1 MAFSLN
7 WERHLCFKGISRR
20 VEGLRRIINSGF
32 PPGEKGKMIM
42 KITNI
47 YKTTATLFF
56 LMVAILVPL
65 QEAWGQETTTP
76 RFVTGDK
83 YRDNSSETITH
94 KAAKW
99 FDLREHISSGSKAM
113 DRFDDDTKWQKLQD
127 KTTEVQAAHTYLD
140 TIYVHKGDSISLEI
154 PDKLGN
160 QSRVESYQRWYNFRT
175 DGTFRTMKTGNDEVW
190 DLLTPS
196 DANTYYRYANGYVGK
211 PKGPNMYKVMF
222 YVPTDEEFNVWFGS
236 TSLVQPDNNYYLV
249 ACDVSAY
256 TDYTEE
262 FDPASSS
269 SSSFSPSG
277 DDKTYEPTL
286 THRVIFYIVTV
297 DGRENDVSSTWKNGM
312 GRLVTEK
319 SSYTGGPGVD
329 KKFLEEYNISFP
341 FTRVSNKT
349 LELVALSKDARA
361 YAIPDEPV
369 EGDQDTPLDVQI
381 EENNSAG
388 ITLATESKSL
398 SGMERIIHFNYPKNN
413 STDGTQHVNDNNST
427 ATIYV
432 TKKVNGTTY
441 NLVRYNLTFVRDTRL
456 LTQTQLSQI
465 EAGTI
470 TDNNLRY
477 YQFRTDKYLEEN
489 YELLT
494 SLDFDYDP
502 DVAEM
507 YGQPEYYQFPLP
519 WTANS
524 YSFFD
529 GSEGADFKNTNK
541 YPEWGY
547 YSIMSTFMEKD
558 QWSNG
563 SKNTYAKPLPG
574 STYHL
579 YVDASDRPGVI
590 ARLPFRDK
598 LCTGSELFVTAWVK
612 SAGWG
617 STQDDAGMLFSIM
630 GVREDK
636 VLGTV
641 YEPIY
646 RHASSQ
652 IRRTDYLKG
661 GMPGTGGSTNE
672 WWQVYFSF
680 KVNENTNYASYALQ
694 IDNNSAST
702 DGGDMYIDDIRVYM
716 ASPGAEV
723 TQLRPT
729 CADDETLLNIK
740 ISWDRLLSRRG
751 AQELTGDN
759 ESYWEGI
766 DFCFVDTLKYHEAI
780 NAGKG
785 EAEAITESVVKVW
798 STVDG
803 TGKVDYSS
811 LYFNLNFGKN
821 TVYGSNGNTLA
832 SQNPVTFKQGDITID
847 DGNGFYCYEE
857 GEGDNKQRYLSVD
870 FYSELEPNRTYWMLI
885 SQEGIDGIAPTMNDF
900 INIIGKPCGITS
912 EFRVTSQNLLKING
926 EIVSPE
932 LAYCEGQELDF
943 TVDLLVPGD
952 DGYVPYEGEEKVYF
966 DWFFGTETEYLTK
979 YKVNNGLLEEDN
991 TSGVSLKDAL
1001 AGFRSVY
1008 SYDDQGL
1015 PKDLLD
1021 SYNDY
1026 DEEGKTF
1033 FTEAMYNLIKY
1044 YVNADRP
1051 SGGRHNPLVLGVQ
1064 TLSLTLLETLNLVVT
1079 PIQII
1084 ISDPNIMICWGYL
1097 PLTLRSSDNTPQL
1110 HPGFNALQYP
1120 ADADFDP
1127 NLRIGLRQIR
1137 GVAGMAET
1145 DKDKGLTIVL
1155 RGAEYATEETGV
1167 VDHLG
1172 VRTDMAYLYLVG
1184 SDDGE
1189 YTSILNSASQYDYPV
1204 GWITKLHAEE
1214 YKEGS
1219 SFADTMQIRFDLSK
1233 ALLESESSNMMSAF
1247 NPKEGYWYTF
1257 MIPFEE
1263 KDKEGN
1269 KAGFA
1274 CPGQFELTMK
1284 VVPEY
1289 MIWEDAQ
1296 KEAGKIGN
1304 WNNDG
1309 NWKRIKSGRINATV
1323 SDDNKDYFIDE
1334 KSNNR
1339 VSGFV
1344 PMLFTKVIMPENSKV
1359 ELYAAGYKGNQWV
1372 TDCPT
1377 HIAAPTENI
1386 QYDLMTFESG
1396 DPLRTERYRVSLL
1409 DEIHF
1414 EPGSEMLHAEY
1425 LLYNKAW
1432 VDYQLTGHRWYMLA
1446 SPLKAVV
1453 AGDFYTDSSTGTEG
1467 SEYFKDI
1474 KFNTTDNNRFKPS
1487 VYQRGWK
1494 GSTTT
1499 LQLADNMGTKDVAV
1513 AGNWSALYND
1523 VAEAYTPGT
1532 GFSLKVQDLPEPTS
1546 GSEAVAKFR
1555 LPKADPKY
1563 SYYSYPQENQN
1574 PVEGVDIPRYT
1585 PGRLRSDTLF
1595 TRNTNLSDGKVGK
1608 PIEVTLSQNGD
1619 SRYYLVGNPFMA
1631 HLDMNAFFSRN
1642 TGFAKKYWLVTE
1654 GNQSA
1659 AVGTGSDTDN
1669 GWITVGGDVN
1679 IAPLQSFFVERTSGE
1694 GNVKVTFTQDMQTL
1708 GGTGDGLRSAN
1719 ALTITATTT
1728 DGRTSRAAVA
1738 YDMAASAD
1746 YEASE
1751 DAELFLDSNLGDVP
1765 MVYTVA
1771 GTMATSIN
1779 RTSELYN
1786 IPLGVYGSK
1795 QEMVTLSFGGLNQF
1809 SSATLYDAQEQTETP
1824 LHEGKTVSVPAGTS
1838 GRYFLRAGTPTG
1850 NEVIARNAFL
1860 VYSVGGGKVMVISSN
1875 TPLKDIRVYTMGGA
1889 QVRSIQASGMQ
1900 QEIYLNRGIYL
1911 ITVSDQDGLQETRKV
1926 LVR

>member
-1 MAFSLN
+1 
-7 WERHLCFKGISRR
+7 
-20 VEGLRRIINSGF
+20 
-32 PPGEKGKMIM
+32 M
-42 KITNI
+42 KIRQYI
-47 YKTTATLFF
+47 KRVATLA

-65 QEAWGQETTTP
+65 QEAWGQETTVP
-76 RFVTGDK
+76 RYVTGDK
-83 YRDNSSETITH
+83 YKKDYSSVTITH

-99 FDLREHISSGSKAM
+99 FDLRENISPESQAM
-113 DRFDDDTKWQKLQD
+113 DRFDDDTKSQKLQNG
-127 KTTEVQAAHTYLD
+127 TCIQAAHTYLD

-154 PDKLGN
+154 PDKLG
-160 QSRVESYQRWYNFRT
+160 SSPRVESYQRWYNFRT
-175 DGTFRTMKTGNDEVW
+175 DGTFRTKNKNSNEVW

-196 DANTYYRYANGYVGK
+196 DANTYCRYANGYVGK
-211 PKGPNMYKVMF
+211 PNGSNLYKVKF
-222 YVPTDEEFNVWFGS
+222 YVPTDEEFGAWIDPS
-236 TSLVQPDNNYYLV
+236 VQPDNKYYLV

-256 TDYTEE
+256 TDYTKE

-277 DDKTYEPTL
+277 DDNTYEPTL

-297 DGRENDVSSTWKNGM
+297 DGRKEDNSPTWKNGM

-319 SSYTGGPGVD
+319 SSYTGGPVEG

-341 FTRVSNKT
+341 FTRVSNHT
-349 LELVALSKDARA
+349 LELVALSKDARS
-361 YAIPDEPV
+361 YAIPDVPIA
-369 EGDQDTPLDVQI
+369 GDQDTRLDVWI
-381 EENNSAG
+381 EKNNSAG
-388 ITLATESKSL
+388 ITLATESL
-398 SGMERIIHFNYPKNN
+398 RGMERVIRFNYPENN
-413 STDGTQHVNDNNST
+413 STDGTQYVNANNST

-432 TKKVNGTTY
+432 TKTVNDTIY

-470 TDNNLRY
+470 KDNNLRY

-502 DVAEM
+502 QVAEM

-547 YSIMSTFMEKD
+547 YAIM
-558 QWSNG
+558 NG
-563 SKNTYAKPLPG
+563 FVENMYWNSKSMANKLPN

-590 ARLPFRDK
+590 ARLPFRNE

-612 SAGWG
+612 SAGY
-617 STQDDAGMLFSIM
+617 SNVKDDAGMLFSIM
-630 GVREDK
+630 GVRKDD
-636 VLGTV
+636 VLGMV

-652 IRRTDYLKG
+652 IRRTDFLSG

-680 KVNENTNYASYALQ
+680 KVNENTNYESYALQ

-759 ESYWEGI
+759 DSYWEGI
-766 DFCFVDTLKYHEAI
+766 DFCFVDTLKYHEAKLS
-780 NAGKG
+780 GKT
-785 EAEAITESVVKVW
+785 ETEAIEESVVKVW
-798 STVDG
+798 ST
-803 TGKVDYSS
+803 TAANPTKVNYAS

-821 TVYGSNGNTLA
+821 TNYYTSASPRLAEANQVEYYYIDPNGDE
-832 SQNPVTFKQGDITID
+832 QNGK
-847 DGNGFYCYEE
+847 GNGFYCYEE

-885 SQEGIDGIAPTMNDF
+885 SPEGIDGIAPTTKDF
-900 INIIGKPCGITS
+900 INIIGQPCGITS

-932 LAYCEGQELDF
+932 LAYCEGQKLDF
-943 TVDLLVPGD
+943 TVDLLMPGD
-952 DGYVPYEGEEKVYF
+952 DGYVPYEGEDVYF

-979 YKVNNGLLEEDN
+979 YKVNKGLLVKDETN
-991 TSGVSLKDAL
+991 GVSLKDAL

-1008 SYDDQGL
+1008 SYDEQGS
-1015 PKDLLD
+1015 PKKLLD
-1021 SYNDY
+1021 SYKDY
-1026 DEEGKTF
+1026 DEEGKKV

-1044 YVNADRP
+1044 YVTPDAP
-1051 SGGRHNPLVLGVQ
+1051 SEGQHSPLDLGKR
-1064 TLSLTLLETLNLVVT
+1064 TLSLTLLETLDLVVT
-1079 PIQII
+1079 PIEIKKLGHL
-1084 ISDPNIMICWGYL
+1084 ICWGYL

-1120 ADADFDP
+1120 TDVDFDP

-1137 GVAGMAET
+1137 EVAGMADT

-1155 RGAEYATEETGV
+1155 RGAKYATKETGV

-1172 VRTDMAYLYLVG
+1172 VRTNMAYLYLVG
-1184 SDDGE
+1184 SDDPK
-1189 YTSILNSASQYDYPV
+1189 YTGIFTSASQYDYPV
-1204 GWITKLHAEE
+1204 GWVTKLHAEE

-1233 ALLESESSNMMSAF
+1233 ALLESESSNMTSPF

-1274 CPGQFELTMK
+1274 CPGQFKLTMK

-1296 KEAGKIGN
+1296 SKEAEQTIGN
-1304 WNNDG
+1304 WNNDK
-1309 NWKRIKSGRINATV
+1309 NWKRIESVRINATV

-1344 PMLFTKVIMPENSKV
+1344 PMLFTKVIMPKNSKV
-1359 ELYAAGYKGNQWV
+1359 ELYAAGYYGNQWV
-1372 TDCPT
+1372 NEARPSYIADPT
-1377 HIAAPTENI
+1377 PNI
-1386 QYDLMTFESG
+1386 QYDLMAFESG

-1414 EPGSEMLHAEY
+1414 EPGAEMKHAEY

-1432 VDYQLTGHRWYMLA
+1432 VDYQLTGRRWYTLA

-1523 VAEAYTPGT
+1523 VAEAYTPGA
-1532 GFSLKVQDLPEPTS
+1532 GFSLKVQDVTDN
-1546 GSEAVAKFR
+1546 ATFR
-1555 LPKADPKY
+1555 LPKADTEY

-1574 PVEGVDIPRYT
+1574 PVEGISVDIPRYT

-1595 TRNTNLSDGKVGK
+1595 TRNTDLSDGKVGK
-1608 PIEVTLSQNGD
+1608 LIEVTLSQNGV

-1631 HLDMNAFFSRN
+1631 HLDMNKFFSRN
-1642 TGFAKKYWLVTE
+1642 TGFAKKYWLVTND
-1654 GNQSA
+1654 NQLA
-1659 AVGTGSDTDN
+1659 AVGTGDDS
-1669 GWITVGGDVN
+1669 WVTVDGKSTAK
-1679 IAPLQSFFVERTSGE
+1679 IAPLQSFFVERTSGG
-1694 GNVKVTFTQDMQTL
+1694 GNVKVTFTQDMQVL
-1708 GGTGDGLRSAN
+1708 GGDGDGLRSAN

-1728 DGRTSRAAVA
+1728 DGRISRAAVA
-1738 YDMAASAD
+1738 YRGMASDD
-1746 YEASE
+1746 YQSSE

-1771 GTMATSIN
+1771 GTMASSIN
-1779 RTSELYN
+1779 VRQNCELV
-1786 IPLGVYGSK
+1786 PLGVYGARNE
-1795 QEMVTLSFGGLNQF
+1795 QVTLRFDQVGVF
-1809 SSATLYDAQEQTETP
+1809 SGVKLYDT
-1824 LHEGKTVSVPAGTS
+1824 KTKSYTTLTDGSEVSVSTNDY
-1838 GRYFLRAGTPTG
+1838 GRYYLTG
-1850 NEVIARNAFL
+1850 GIATDNEAIRSVDDISI
-1860 VYSVGGGKVMVISSN
+1860 YSVRSGEIVATSAGSS
-1875 TPLKDIRVYTMGGA
+1875 LRSVRVYGIGGELVTQQSLA
-1889 QVRSIQASGMQ
+1889 NQSVYRLRVPGNAIYVVYAEDMDGIIRNVKLRVR
-1900 QEIYLNRGIYL
+1900 
-1911 ITVSDQDGLQETRKV
+1911 
-1926 LVR
+1926 

>member
-1 MAFSLN
+1 
-7 WERHLCFKGISRR
+7 
-20 VEGLRRIINSGF
+20 
-32 PPGEKGKMIM
+32 M
-42 KITNI
+42 KIRQYI
-47 YKTTATLFF
+47 KRMATLA
-56 LMVAILVPL
+56 LMVASLVPL

-76 RFVTGDK
+76 RFVMGNK
-83 YRDNSSETITH
+83 YKEDYSLETITH

-99 FDLREHISSGSKAM
+99 FDLRTKISPESQAM
-113 DRFDDDTKWQKLQD
+113 DRFDDETRWQKLQNG
-127 KTTEVQAAHTYLD
+127 TYIQAAHTYLD

-175 DGTFRTMKTGNDEVW
+175 DGTFRTTNTGNDQVW
-190 DLLTPS
+190 DLLTPHP
-196 DANTYYRYANGYVGK
+196 NNGGTFYRYANGYVGK
-211 PKGPNMYKVMF
+211 PKGSSNMYKVMF
-222 YVPTDEEFNVWFGS
+222 YVPTQAEFDEGGFN
-236 TSLVQPDNNYYLV
+236 VQPDNNYYLV

-256 TDYTEE
+256 TDYTEK

-277 DDKTYEPTL
+277 DGNTYEPTL

-297 DGRENDVSSTWKNGM
+297 DGRENDVSSTWTNGM

-319 SSYTGGPGVD
+319 SSYTGGPGKD

-349 LELVALSKDARA
+349 LELVALSKDARS
-361 YAIPDEPV
+361 YAIPGVSIEKDE
-369 EGDQDTPLDVQI
+369 DTQLDVQI
-381 EENNSAG
+381 DENNSAG
-388 ITLATESKSL
+388 ITLATTSL
-398 SGMERIIHFNYPKNN
+398 RGMERVIRFNYPNRY
-413 STDGTQHVNDNNST
+413 SDQTQYVNRNNST

-456 LTQTQLSQI
+456 LTQSQLSQI
-465 EAGTI
+465 ENGTI
-470 TDNNLRY
+470 TDDNLEY
-477 YQFRTDKYLEEN
+477 YQFRTDKYLQEN

-494 SLDFDYDP
+494 SLNFDYDP
-502 DVAEM
+502 QVAEM

-519 WTANS
+519 WTSNS

-547 YSIMSTFMEKD
+547 YAIMNGFVENMY
-558 QWSNG
+558 WG
-563 SKNTYAKPLPG
+563 SKNMANKLPN

-590 ARLPFRDK
+590 ARLPFRNE

-612 SAGWG
+612 SAGYNANV
-617 STQDDAGMLFSIM
+617 DDAGMLFSIM
-630 GVREDK
+630 GVREDE

-652 IRRTDYLKG
+652 IRRTDFLSG

-680 KVNENTNYASYALQ
+680 KVNENTNYESYVLQ

-751 AQELTGDN
+751 AQESTGEND
-759 ESYWEGI
+759 WDGI

-785 EAEAITESVVKVW
+785 ESEAITESVVKVW
-798 STVDG
+798 STENG
-803 TGKVDYSS
+803 IGKVDYSS
-811 LYFNLNFGKN
+811 LYFNLNFEKN
-821 TVYGSNGNTLA
+821 TEYGSEGKTLA
-832 SQNPVTFKQGDITID
+832 SQNPVTFTQDGIDIK

-857 GEGDNKQRYLSVD
+857 GEGDNKQRYLSID

-885 SQEGIDGIAPTMNDF
+885 SPEGIDGIPPKTDDF

-952 DGYVPYEGEEKVYF
+952 EGYVPYEGEKEVYF

-979 YKVNNGLLEEDN
+979 YRVDDN
-991 TSGVSLKDAL
+991 MMLVKDETNGVSLKEAL

-1008 SYDDQGL
+1008 SYDEQGFPQSL
-1015 PKDLLD
+1015 PP
-1021 SYNDY
+1021 SYVKK
-1026 DEEGKTF
+1026 EG
-1033 FTEAMYNLIKY
+1033 FTEAMYNLINY
-1044 YVNADRP
+1044 YVNAKGP
-1051 SGGRHNPLVLGVQ
+1051 SGGRHNPLVLGIQ
-1064 TLSLTLLETLNLVVT
+1064 KLSLTLLETLNLVVT
-1079 PIQII
+1079 PIQIETLKHL
-1084 ISDPNIMICWGYL
+1084 ICWGYL
-1097 PLTLRSSDNTPQL
+1097 PLTLRSSDNTPHL

-1120 ADADFDP
+1120 TVADFDP

-1137 GVAGMAET
+1137 EVAGMTDT

-1155 RGAEYATEETGV
+1155 RGAEYATEEAGV

-1172 VRTDMAYLYLVG
+1172 VRTDMPHLYLTG
-1184 SDDGE
+1184 SDDEE
-1189 YTSILNSASQYDYPV
+1189 YTEILNSASQYDYPV
-1204 GWITKLHAEE
+1204 GWVTKLHAEE

-1233 ALLESESSNMMSAF
+1233 ALLESESSNMMSSF

-1263 KDKEGN
+1263 KDEEGN

-1309 NWKRIKSGRINATV
+1309 NWKRIESGRINATV

-1359 ELYAAGYKGNQWV
+1359 ELYAAGYNGNQWV

-1432 VDYQLTGHRWYMLA
+1432 VDYQLTGRRWYTLA

-1474 KFNTTDNNRFKPS
+1474 RFNTDNNRFKPS

-1499 LQLADNMGTKDVAV
+1499 LQLADNKGTKDVAV
-1513 AGNWSALYND
+1513 SGNWSALYND

-1532 GFSLKVQDLPEPTS
+1532 GFSLKVQDLPGPTS

-1555 LPKADPKY
+1555 LPKADTKY

-1574 PVEGVDIPRYT
+1574 PAEGISVDIPRHT

-1595 TRNTNLSDGKVGK
+1595 TRNTDLSDGKEGK

-1619 SRYYLVGNPFMA
+1619 SPYYLVGNPFIA
-1631 HLDMNAFFSRN
+1631 HLDMDAFFRGN
-1642 TGFAKKYWLVTE
+1642 NGLEKKYWLVTN

-1659 AVGTGSDTDN
+1659 AVGTGSSDEDN
-1669 GWITVGGDVN
+1669 GWISVGNAN
-1679 IAPLQSFFVERTSGE
+1679 IAPLQSFFVKKTNG
-1694 GNVKVTFTQDMQTL
+1694 GDDVKVTFTQDMQVL

-1719 ALTITATTT
+1719 ALMITATTD
-1728 DGRTSRAAVA
+1728 DGRQSRAAVA
-1738 YDMAASAD
+1738 YSGMASDD
-1746 YEASE
+1746 YQSGE

-1779 RTSELYN
+1779 VRQHCELV
-1786 IPLGVYGSK
+1786 PLGVYGTDD
-1795 QEMVTLSFGGLNQF
+1795 EPVTLRFDQVDAF
-1809 SSATLYDAQEQTETP
+1809 SGVKLYDAQTKRYTTLTEGS
-1824 LHEGKTVSVPAGTS
+1824 EVSVSTNDS
-1838 GRYFLRAGTPTG
+1838 GRYYLTG
-1850 NEVIARNAFL
+1850 GIATDNEAIRSVDDISI
-1860 VYSVGGGKVMVISSN
+1860 YSVRSGEIVATSAGSS
-1875 TPLKDIRVYTMGGA
+1875 LRSVRVYGIGGELVTQQSLA
-1889 QVRSIQASGMQ
+1889 NQSVYRLRVPGNAIYVVYAEDMDGIIRNVKLRVR
-1900 QEIYLNRGIYL
+1900 
-1911 ITVSDQDGLQETRKV
+1911 
-1926 LVR
+1926 

>member
-1 MAFSLN
+1 
-7 WERHLCFKGISRR
+7 
-20 VEGLRRIINSGF
+20 
-32 PPGEKGKMIM
+32 M
-42 KITNI
+42 KIRQYI
-47 YKTTATLFF
+47 KRVATLA
-56 LMVAILVPL
+56 LMVALLAPL

-76 RFVTGDK
+76 RYVTGNK
-83 YRDNSSETITH
+83 YNTDHSSVTITH

-99 FDLREHISSGSKAM
+99 FDLRTNISPESQAM
-113 DRFDDDTKWQKLQD
+113 DRFDDDTKWQKLQDKQD

-175 DGTFRTMKTGNDEVW
+175 DGTFRTTNTGNDQVW
-190 DLLTPS
+190 DLLTPHP
-196 DANTYYRYANGYVGK
+196 NNGGKFYRYANGYVGK
-211 PKGPNMYKVMF
+211 PKGSNMYKVMF
-222 YVPTDEEFNVWFGS
+222 YVPTQTEFDEGGFN
-236 TSLVQPDNNYYLV
+236 VQPDNNYYLV

-256 TDYTEE
+256 TDYTKE
-262 FDPASSS
+262 FNSASS
-269 SSSFSPSG
+269 SSSFSPSS
-277 DDKTYEPTL
+277 DDDNTYEPTL

-341 FTRVSNKT
+341 FTRVSNHT
-349 LELVALSKDARA
+349 LELVALSKDARS
-361 YAIPDEPV
+361 YAIPGESI
-369 EGDQDTPLDVQI
+369 EENEKTPLVVQI
-381 EENNSAG
+381 EENNPAG

-398 SGMERIIHFNYPKNN
+398 SGMERIIQFEYPNTY
-413 STDGTQHVNDNNST
+413 TDNKTQYVNRNNST

-470 TDNNLRY
+470 TDDNLRY

-630 GVREDK
+630 GVREDE

-680 KVNENTNYASYALQ
+680 KVNENTNYDSYALQ

-751 AQELTGDN
+751 AQESTGEND
-759 ESYWEGI
+759 WDGI
-766 DFCFVDTLKYHEAI
+766 DFCFVDTLKYHEAKLS
-780 NAGKG
+780 GKT
-785 EAEAITESVVKVW
+785 EIEAIEESVVEVW
-798 STVDG
+798 ST
-803 TGKVDYSS
+803 TEENPTKVKYAS

-821 TVYGSNGNTLA
+821 TKYGSDGKTLA
-832 SQNPVTFKQGDITID
+832 SQNPVTITQGDITID
-847 DGNGFYCYEE
+847 NGNGFYCYEE

-885 SQEGIDGIAPTMNDF
+885 SPEGIDGIAPTTDDF
-900 INIIGKPCGITS
+900 TNIIGQPCGITS
-912 EFRVTSQNLLKING
+912 EFRITSQNLLKING

-979 YKVNNGLLEEDN
+979 YRVVDDGN
-991 TSGVSLKDAL
+991 TLVKDETGVSLKDAL
-1001 AGFRSVY
+1001 AVFREIYPKIGKEDLTEVSVSEY
-1008 SYDDQGL
+1008 LTQD
-1015 PKDLLD
+1015 
-1021 SYNDY
+1021 
-1026 DEEGKTF
+1026 
-1033 FTEAMYNLIKY
+1033 MINLISY
-1044 YVNADRP
+1044 YVKANIGEGNYNR
-1051 SGGRHNPLVLGVQ
+1051 LVLHAE
-1064 TLSLTLLETLNLVVT
+1064 TLKIKLLTELNLVVT
-1079 PIQII
+1079 PIEIT
-1084 ISDPNIMICWGYL
+1084 ISDPNIRICWGYL

-1120 ADADFDP
+1120 TVAGFDP

-1137 GVAGMAET
+1137 GVAGMADT

-1172 VRTDMAYLYLVG
+1172 VRTNMAYLYLVG
-1184 SDDGE
+1184 SDDKE
-1189 YTSILNSASQYDYPV
+1189 YTEILNSASQYDYPV

-1233 ALLESESSNMMSAF
+1233 ALLESESSKMTSSF

-1289 MIWEDAQ
+1289 MIWEDVQ
-1296 KEAGKIGN
+1296 KEAGLIGN
-1304 WNNDG
+1304 WNYDG
-1309 NWKRIKSGRINATV
+1309 NWKRIESGRINATV

-1425 LLYNKAW
+1425 LLYDTAW
-1432 VDYQLTGHRWYMLA
+1432 VDYQLDKGRWYTLA

-1499 LQLADNMGTKDVAV
+1499 LQLADNKGTKDVAV
-1513 AGNWSALYND
+1513 SGNWSALYND

-1563 SYYSYPQENQN
+1563 SYYSYPQENQT

-1595 TRNTNLSDGKVGK
+1595 TRNTDLSDGKVGK

-1669 GWITVGGDVN
+1669 GWITVGDDVN
-1679 IAPLQSFFVERTSGE
+1679 IAPLQSFFVERTSGV

-1719 ALTITATTT
+1719 ALTITATTS

-1786 IPLGVYGSK
+1786 IPLGVYGNK

-1824 LHEGKTVSVPAGTS
+1824 LREGKTVSVLAGTS

-1860 VYSVGGGKVMVISSN
+1860 VYSVGGGKVMVTSSN

-1900 QEIYLNRGIYL
+1900 QEIYLNQGIYL

>member
-1 MAFSLN
+1 
-7 WERHLCFKGISRR
+7 
-20 VEGLRRIINSGF
+20 
-32 PPGEKGKMIM
+32 M
-42 KITNI
+42 KIRQYI
-47 YKTTATLFF
+47 KRMATLA
-56 LMVAILVPL
+56 LMVALLAPL

-76 RFVTGDK
+76 RFVMGNK
-83 YRDNSSETITH
+83 YEEDYSKETITH

-99 FDLREHISSGSKAM
+99 FDLRENISPESKAM
-113 DRFDDDTKWQKLQD
+113 DRFDDETRWQKLRD
-127 KTTEVQAAHTYLD
+127 LKKDVQAAHTYLD

-190 DLLTPS
+190 DLLTPHP
-196 DANTYYRYANGYVGK
+196 NNGGTFYRYANGYVGK
-211 PKGPNMYKVMF
+211 PKSGNMYKVMF
-222 YVPTDEEFNVWFGS
+222 YVPTQTEFEEGGFN
-236 TSLVQPDNNYYLV
+236 VQPDNNYYLV

-256 TDYTEE
+256 TDYTKE

-277 DDKTYEPTL
+277 DGNTYEPTL

-297 DGRENDVSSTWKNGM
+297 DGRENDKSPTWTNGM

-319 SSYTGGPGVD
+319 NSYTGGPGKD

-341 FTRVSNKT
+341 FTRVSDRT
-349 LELVALSKDARA
+349 LELVALSKDARS
-361 YAIPDEPV
+361 YAIPGESIK
-369 EGDQDTPLDVQI
+369 ENEDTPLNVQI
-381 EENNSAG
+381 DENNSAG
-388 ITLATESKSL
+388 ITLATTSL
-398 SGMERIIHFNYPKNN
+398 RGMERVIRFNYPKTY
-413 STDGTQHVNDNNST
+413 SDKTQYVKANNST

-432 TKKVNGTTY
+432 TKTVNGTKY

-465 EAGTI
+465 EDGTI
-470 TDNNLRY
+470 TDGNLKY
-477 YQFRTDKYLEEN
+477 YQFRTDKYLQEN

-494 SLDFDYDP
+494 SLNFDYDP
-502 DVAEM
+502 QVAEM

-547 YSIMSTFMEKD
+547 YAIMNGFVENMY
-558 QWSNG
+558 WG
-563 SKNTYAKPLPG
+563 SKNMANKLPN

-590 ARLPFRDK
+590 ARLPFRNE

-612 SAGWG
+612 SAGYNANV
-617 STQDDAGMLFSIM
+617 DDAGMLFSIM
-630 GVREDK
+630 GVREDE

-652 IRRTDYLKG
+652 IRRTDFLKG

-729 CADDETLLNIK
+729 CADEETLLNIK

-751 AQELTGDN
+751 AQESTGEND
-759 ESYWEGI
+759 WDGI

-798 STVDG
+798 STTVDNP
-803 TGKVDYSS
+803 TKVNYAS
-811 LYFNLNFGKN
+811 LYFNLNFEKN
-821 TVYGSNGNTLA
+821 TNYYTSASPRLAEANQVEYYYIDPNGDEQNGN
-832 SQNPVTFKQGDITID
+832 
-847 DGNGFYCYEE
+847 GNGFYCYEE
-857 GEGDNKQRYLSVD
+857 GEGDNKQRYLSID

-885 SQEGIDGIAPTMNDF
+885 SPEGIDGIAPTTNDF
-900 INIIGKPCGITS
+900 INIIGQPCGITS

-952 DGYVPYEGEEKVYF
+952 EGYVPYEGEKEVYF

-979 YKVNNGLLEEDN
+979 YKVVKSVNDEDELKQDE
-991 TSGVSLKDAL
+991 TGVSLKDAL

-1008 SYDDQGL
+1008 SYDEQGL
-1015 PKDLLD
+1015 PQSLPP
-1021 SYNDY
+1021 SYVKK
-1026 DEEGKTF
+1026 EG
-1033 FTEAMYNLIKY
+1033 FTEAMYKLIKY
-1044 YVNADRP
+1044 YVNAKRP
-1051 SGGRHNPLVLGVQ
+1051 SGGKHHPLVLGVQ
-1064 TLSLTLLETLNLVVT
+1064 ELSLTLLETLDLVVT
-1079 PIQII
+1079 PIEIKTLEHL
-1084 ISDPNIMICWGYL
+1084 ICWGYL
-1097 PLTLRSSDNTPQL
+1097 PLTLRSSDNTPHL

-1120 ADADFDP
+1120 TVAGFDP

-1137 GVAGMAET
+1137 EVAGMAET

-1172 VRTDMAYLYLVG
+1172 VRTDMAYLYLTD
-1184 SDDGE
+1184 SDDPK
-1189 YTSILNSASQYDYPV
+1189 YTGIFTSASQYDYPV
-1204 GWITKLHAEE
+1204 GWVTKLHAEE

-1233 ALLESESSNMMSAF
+1233 ALLESESSKMTTPF

-1263 KDKEGN
+1263 KDEEGN

-1309 NWKRIKSGRINATV
+1309 NWKRIESGRINATV

-1344 PMLFTKVIMPENSKV
+1344 PMRFTKVIMPENSKV
-1359 ELYAAGYKGNQWV
+1359 ELYAAGYNGNQWV
-1372 TDCPT
+1372 NDARPSYIADPT
-1377 HIAAPTENI
+1377 PNI
-1386 QYDLMTFESG
+1386 QYDLMAFESG

-1432 VDYQLTGHRWYMLA
+1432 VDYQLTGRRWYTLA

-1474 KFNTTDNNRFKPS
+1474 RFNTDNNRFKPS

-1532 GFSLKVQDLPEPTS
+1532 GFSLKVQDLPGPTS

-1574 PVEGVDIPRYT
+1574 PAEGISVDIPRYT
-1585 PGRLRSDTLF
+1585 PGRLRSDALF
-1595 TRNTNLSDGKVGK
+1595 TRNTDLSDGKVGK

-1619 SRYYLVGNPFMA
+1619 SPYYLVGNPFMA
-1631 HLDMNAFFSRN
+1631 HLDMNAFFSGN
-1642 TGFAKKYWLVTE
+1642 NGLEKKYWLVTN

-1659 AVGTGSDTDN
+1659 AVGAEDGS
-1669 GWITVGGDVN
+1669 WVTVGEGSTVKV
-1679 IAPLQSFFVERTSGE
+1679 APLQSFFVKRSAG
-1694 GNVKVTFTQDMQTL
+1694 GDVKVTFTQEMQTL
-1708 GGTGDGLRSAN
+1708 GGNGDGLRSAN

-1738 YDMAASAD
+1738 YRGMASDD
-1746 YEASE
+1746 YQSSE

-1771 GTMATSIN
+1771 GTMASSIN
-1779 RTSELYN
+1779 VRQNCELV
-1786 IPLGVYGSK
+1786 PLGVYGARNE
-1795 QEMVTLSFGGLNQF
+1795 QVTLRFDQVGVF
-1809 SSATLYDAQEQTETP
+1809 SGVKLYDT
-1824 LHEGKTVSVPAGTS
+1824 KTKSYTTLTDGSEVSVSTNDY
-1838 GRYFLRAGTPTG
+1838 GRYYLTGGIATG
-1850 NEVIARNAFL
+1850 NEAIRSVDDISI
-1860 VYSVGGGKVMVISSN
+1860 YSVRSGEIVATSAGSS
-1875 TPLKDIRVYTMGGA
+1875 LRSVRVYGIGGELVTQQSLA
-1889 QVRSIQASGMQ
+1889 NQSVYRLRVPGNAIYVVYAEDMDGIIRNVKLRVR
-1900 QEIYLNRGIYL
+1900 
-1911 ITVSDQDGLQETRKV
+1911 
-1926 LVR
+1926 

>member
-1 MAFSLN
+1 
-7 WERHLCFKGISRR
+7 
-20 VEGLRRIINSGF
+20 
-32 PPGEKGKMIM
+32 M
-42 KITNI
+42 KIRQYI
-47 YKTTATLFF
+47 KCMATLA
-56 LMVAILVPL
+56 LLVAILVPL
-65 QEAWGQETTTP
+65 QEAWGQDPETTTKP
-76 RFVTGDK
+76 RYVTGDK
-83 YRDNSSETITH
+83 YRDNSSERITH

-99 FDLREHISSGSKAM
+99 FDLRTNISPESQAM
-113 DRFDDDTKWQKLQD
+113 DRFDDDTKWQILQD

-175 DGTFRTMKTGNDEVW
+175 DGTFRTTNTENDQVW

-256 TDYTEE
+256 TDYTKE
-262 FDPASSS
+262 FNPASSS

-277 DDKTYEPTL
+277 DGKTTYEPTL
-286 THRVIFYIVTV
+286 THRVLFYVVTV
-297 DGRENDVSSTWKNGM
+297 DGREQDDSPTWKNGM
-312 GRLVTEK
+312 GRLVGDEK
-319 SSYTGGPGVD
+319 ESYTGGPGKD

-341 FTRVSNKT
+341 FTRVSDRT
-349 LELVALSKDARA
+349 LELVALSKDARS
-361 YAIPDEPV
+361 YAIPGESI
-369 EGDQDTPLDVQI
+369 EENEKTPLDVQI
-381 EENNSAG
+381 DKNNPAG
-388 ITLATESKSL
+388 ITLATTSL
-398 SGMERIIHFNYPKNN
+398 RGMERVIRFNYPNTYSDK
-413 STDGTQHVNDNNST
+413 TQYVNRNNST

-456 LTQTQLSQI
+456 LTQSQLSQI

-494 SLDFDYDP
+494 SLNFDYDP
-502 DVAEM
+502 QVAEM

-547 YSIMSTFMEKD
+547 YAIMNGFVENMY
-558 QWSNG
+558 WG
-563 SKNTYAKPLPG
+563 SKNMANKLPN

-590 ARLPFRDK
+590 ARLPFRNK

-612 SAGWG
+612 SAGY
-617 STQDDAGMLFSIM
+617 SNVKDDAGMLFSIM
-630 GVREDK
+630 GVRKDA

-646 RHASSQ
+646 RHSSSQ

-661 GMPGTGGSTNE
+661 GMLGTGGSTNE

-680 KVNENTNYASYALQ
+680 KVNENTNYDSYVLQ

-729 CADDETLLNIK
+729 CADEETLLNIK

-751 AQELTGDN
+751 AQESTSEND
-759 ESYWEGI
+759 WDGI
-766 DFCFVDTLKYHEAI
+766 DFCFVDTLKYHEAKLS
-780 NAGKG
+780 GKT
-785 EAEAITESVVKVW
+785 ETEAIEESVVKVW
-798 STVDG
+798 ST
-803 TGKVDYSS
+803 TAANPTKVNYAS

-821 TVYGSNGNTLA
+821 TNYYTSASPRLAEANQVEYYYIDPNGDEKNG
-832 SQNPVTFKQGDITID
+832 K
-847 DGNGFYCYEE
+847 GNGFYCYEE

-885 SQEGIDGIAPTMNDF
+885 SPEGIDGEAPTTKDF

-912 EFRVTSQNLLKING
+912 EFRVTSRNLLKING

-932 LAYCEGQELDF
+932 LAYCEGQKLDF
-943 TVDLLVPGD
+943 TVDLLVPGN
-952 DGYVPYEGEEKVYF
+952 DGYVPYEGEDVYF

-979 YKVNNGLLEEDN
+979 YRVDGKTLVPDETN
-991 TSGVSLKDAL
+991 GVSLEDAL
-1001 AGFRSVY
+1001 VEFRSLY
-1008 SYDDQGL
+1008 SYDEQGL

-1021 SYNDY
+1021 SYKDY
-1026 DEEGKTF
+1026 DEEDKKV
-1033 FTEAMYNLIKY
+1033 FTEAMYNLINY
-1044 YVNADRP
+1044 YVTPDAP
-1051 SGGRHNPLVLGVQ
+1051 SEGQHPPLVLGEQ

-1079 PIQII
+1079 PIQIETLKHL
-1084 ISDPNIMICWGYL
+1084 ICWGYL
-1097 PLTLRSSDNTPQL
+1097 PLTLRSSDNTPHL

-1120 ADADFDP
+1120 TVADFDP

-1137 GVAGMAET
+1137 EVAGMTET

-1172 VRTDMAYLYLVG
+1172 VRTDMAYLYLTD
-1184 SDDGE
+1184 SDDPE
-1189 YTSILNSASQYDYPV
+1189 YKDVIFPASQYDYPV
-1204 GWITKLHAEE
+1204 GWVTKLHAEE

-1233 ALLESESSNMMSAF
+1233 ALLESESSKMTSSF

-1289 MIWEDAQ
+1289 MIWEDVQ
-1296 KEAGKIGN
+1296 KEAGLIGN
-1304 WNNDG
+1304 WNYDG
-1309 NWKRIKSGRINATV
+1309 NWKRIESGRINATV
-1323 SDDNKDYFIDE
+1323 TDNNKDYFIDE

-1414 EPGSEMLHAEY
+1414 EPGAEMKHAEY
-1425 LLYNKAW
+1425 LLYKKAW
-1432 VDYQLTGHRWYMLA
+1432 VDYQLTGRRWYTLA

-1499 LQLADNMGTKDVAV
+1499 LQLADNKGTKDVAV
-1513 AGNWSALYND
+1513 SGNWSALYND

-1532 GFSLKVQDLPEPTS
+1532 GFSLKVQDLPGPTS

-1574 PVEGVDIPRYT
+1574 PVEGISVDIPRYT

-1595 TRNTNLSDGKVGK
+1595 TRNTDLSDGKVGK

-1631 HLDMNAFFSRN
+1631 HLDMEKFFDETNGNGSVLE
-1642 TGFAKKYWLVTE
+1642 KKYWLVTND
-1654 GNQSA
+1654 NQSA
-1659 AVGTGSDTDN
+1659 AVGTGDDS
-1669 GWITVGGDVN
+1669 WVTVDGKSTAK
-1679 IAPLQSFFVERTSGE
+1679 IAPLQSFFVERTSGG
-1694 GNVKVTFTQDMQTL
+1694 GNVKVTFTQDMQVL
-1708 GGTGDGLRSAN
+1708 GGDGDGLRSAN

-1738 YDMAASAD
+1738 YSGMASDD
-1746 YEASE
+1746 YQSSE

-1771 GTMATSIN
+1771 GTMASSIN
-1779 RTSELYN
+1779 VRQNCELV
-1786 IPLGVYGSK
+1786 PLGVYGARNE
-1795 QEMVTLSFGGLNQF
+1795 QVTLRFDQVGVF
-1809 SSATLYDAQEQTETP
+1809 SGVKLYDT
-1824 LHEGKTVSVPAGTS
+1824 KTKSYTTLTDGSEVSVSTNDY
-1838 GRYFLRAGTPTG
+1838 GRYYLTGGIATG
-1850 NEVIARNAFL
+1850 NEAIRSVDDISI
-1860 VYSVGGGKVMVISSN
+1860 YSVRSGEIVATSAGSS
-1875 TPLKDIRVYTMGGA
+1875 LRSVRVYGIGGELVTQQSLA
-1889 QVRSIQASGMQ
+1889 NQSVYRLRVPGNAIYVVYAEDMDGIIRNVKLRVR
-1900 QEIYLNRGIYL
+1900 
-1911 ITVSDQDGLQETRKV
+1911 
-1926 LVR
+1926 

>member
-1 MAFSLN
+1 M
-7 WERHLCFKGISRR
+7 
-20 VEGLRRIINSGF
+20 RIKNV
-32 PPGEKGKMIM
+32 
-42 KITNI
+42 
-47 YKTTATLFF
+47 YKRTAALIF
-56 LMVAILVPL
+56 LMVAALWPVA
-65 QEAWGQETTTP
+65 EAWGQDPETTTKP
-76 RFVTGDK
+76 RYVTGDK

-99 FDLREHISSGSKAM
+99 FDLRTNISPESQAM
-113 DRFDDDTKWQKLQD
+113 DRFDDDTRWQILQD

-154 PDKLGN
+154 PDKLG
-160 QSRVESYQRWYNFRT
+160 SSPRVESYQRWYNFRT
-175 DGTFRTMKTGNDEVW
+175 DGTFRTTNTGNDQVW
-190 DLLTPS
+190 DLLTPHPT
-196 DANTYYRYANGYVGK
+196 NGGTFYRYANGYVGK
-211 PKGPNMYKVMF
+211 PKSGNMYKVMF
-222 YVPTDEEFNVWFGS
+222 YVPTQTEFDERGFN
-236 TSLVQPDNNYYLV
+236 VQPDNNYYLV

-256 TDYTEE
+256 TDYTKE

-277 DDKTYEPTL
+277 DGKTYEPTL

-297 DGRENDVSSTWKNGM
+297 DGRDDNSPTWKNGM

-319 SSYTGGPGVD
+319 SSYTGGPGSG

-349 LELVALSKDARA
+349 LELVTLSKDARS
-361 YAIPDEPV
+361 YAIPGESI
-369 EGDQDTPLDVQI
+369 EENEKTPLDVQI
-381 EENNSAG
+381 DENNPAG

-398 SGMERIIHFNYPKNN
+398 SGMERIIQFEYPNTY
-413 STDGTQHVNDNNST
+413 TDNKTQYVNRNNST

-470 TDNNLRY
+470 TDDNLRY

-630 GVREDK
+630 GVREDE

-680 KVNENTNYASYALQ
+680 KVNENTNYDSYALQ

-751 AQELTGDN
+751 AQESTGEND
-759 ESYWEGI
+759 WDGI

-798 STVDG
+798 STTVDNP
-803 TGKVDYSS
+803 TKVNYAS
-811 LYFNLNFGKN
+811 LYFNLNFEKN
-821 TVYGSNGNTLA
+821 TNYYTSASPRLAEANQVEYYYIDPNGDEQNGN
-832 SQNPVTFKQGDITID
+832 
-847 DGNGFYCYEE
+847 GNGFYCYEE
-857 GEGDNKQRYLSVD
+857 GEGDNKQRYLSID

-885 SQEGIDGIAPTMNDF
+885 SPEGIDGEAPTTKDF
-900 INIIGKPCGITS
+900 INIIGQPCGITS
-912 EFRVTSQNLLKING
+912 EFRITSQNLLKING

-952 DGYVPYEGEEKVYF
+952 EGYVPYEEEEKVYF

-979 YKVNNGLLEEDN
+979 YKVFKSVNDEDELKQDE
-991 TSGVSLKDAL
+991 TGVSLKDAL

-1008 SYDDQGL
+1008 SYDEQGL
-1015 PKDLLD
+1015 PQSLPS
-1021 SYNDY
+1021 SY
-1026 DEEGKTF
+1026 EEKEG
-1033 FTEAMYNLIKY
+1033 FTEAMYNLIRY
-1044 YVNADRP
+1044 YVTAEGP
-1051 SGGRHNPLVLGVQ
+1051 SGGQRNPLVLGER

-1120 ADADFDP
+1120 TDVDFDP

-1137 GVAGMAET
+1137 EVAGMAET

-1155 RGAEYATEETGV
+1155 RGAKYATEEAGV

-1172 VRTDMAYLYLVG
+1172 VRTDMPHLYLTD
-1184 SDDGE
+1184 SDDPE
-1189 YTSILNSASQYDYPV
+1189 YKDVIFPASQYDYPV

-1233 ALLESESSNMMSAF
+1233 ALLESESSNMTSPF

-1263 KDKEGN
+1263 KDEEGN

-1289 MIWEDAQ
+1289 MIWEDVQ
-1296 KEAGKIGN
+1296 SKKPGETIGN
-1304 WNNDG
+1304 WNNDE
-1309 NWKRIKSGRINATV
+1309 NWKRIASGRINATV

-1359 ELYAAGYKGNQWV
+1359 ELYAAGYNGNQWV

-1386 QYDLMTFESG
+1386 QYDLMAFESG

-1414 EPGSEMLHAEY
+1414 EPGAEMKHAEY

-1499 LQLADNMGTKDVAV
+1499 LQLADNKGTKDVAV
-1513 AGNWSALYND
+1513 SGNWSALYND
-1523 VAEAYTPGT
+1523 VAEAYTPGM
-1532 GFSLKVQDLPEPTS
+1532 GFSLKVQDLPKPTS

-1555 LPKADPKY
+1555 LPKADTKY

-1595 TRNTNLSDGKVGK
+1595 TRNTDLSDGKVGK

-1669 GWITVGGDVN
+1669 GWITVGDDVN
-1679 IAPLQSFFVERTSGE
+1679 IAPLQSFFVERTSGV

-1786 IPLGVYGSK
+1786 IPLGVYGNK

-1824 LHEGKTVSVPAGTS
+1824 LREGKTVSVPAGTS
-1838 GRYFLRAGTPTG
+1838 GRYFLRAGAPTG

-1860 VYSVGGGKVMVISSN
+1860 VYSVGGGKVMVTSSN
-1875 TPLKDIRVYTMGGA
+1875 IPLKDIRVYTMGGA